1 MEEISALQK
10 QWNNRALFRLL
21 WPLML
26 EQILGV
32 SIGIADTVMVTSVG
46 EFAVSGVSIVDT
58 INVLLMIAFGALAT
72 GGSVVVS
79 QYIGRRDLKKA
90 ERASMQLMYTSVAVS
105 LVIMLFTLLLY
116 GPILSLIYG
125 RIDAEVMTAA
135 RTYFWLSALSYP
147 FLAVYNASASLFRSM
162 GNSRVTMLVALL
174 VNLVNIGGN
183 AFFIFGLGLGVLG
196 AGLATLISRIAAALV
211 LTALLMSR
219 RSQPISLA
227 GLFKIRIEP
236 ALIRSILNIGIPS
249 GLENSMFQ
257 FGKILLA
264 RIVSSFGTAAIAA
277 NAISGSISSFVYM
290 PGQGFG
296 IALVTLVG
304 QCMGA
309 MEYHSAKKYTAKIIK
324 ISYCAVVLLNIFV
337 IIFMESL
344 VGFFKLSPEAAVMAK
359 NFLLLHCISS
369 SLLWP
374 LGFILPNTLRASGD
388 AHYCMVVASITMWT
402 VRVTCSFIFAYILG
416 FGALGVWIGMS
427 ADFLARSVCYSWRYL
442 HGRWQT
448 KKVIT

>member
-1 MEEISALQK
+1 MEELSALQK
-10 QWNNRALFRLL
+10 QWDNRALFRLL

-32 SIGIADTVMVTSVG
+32 TIGIADTVMVTSVG

-58 INVLLMIAFGALAT
+58 INVLLVIAFGALAT

-79 QYIGRRDLKKA
+79 QYIGRRDLKQA
-90 ERASMQLMYTSVAVS
+90 ERASMQLMYTSLIAS

-116 GPILSLIYG
+116 GPILALIYG
-125 RIDAEVMTAA
+125 PIDAAVMAAA

-147 FLAVYNASASLFRSM
+147 FLSVYNASASLFRSM

-174 VNLVNIGGN
+174 VNLLNIGGN
-183 AFFIFGLGLGVLG
+183 AFFIFGMGLGVLG

-211 LTALLMSR
+211 LTGLLMSK

-227 GLFKIRIEP
+227 GVFKGRIEP
-236 ALIRSILNIGIPS
+236 ALIRSILNVGIPS

-264 RIVSSFGTAAIAA
+264 RIVSGFGTAAIAA
-277 NAISGSISSFVYM
+277 NAIAGSISSFVYM

-304 QCMGA
+304 QCVGA
-309 MEYHSAKKYTAKIIK
+309 GEYHSAKKYTVKIMK
-324 ISYCAVVLLNIFV
+324 IAYCVIVPLNVLI
-337 IIFMESL
+337 IIFMEPL
-344 VGFFKLSPEAAVMAK
+344 IGFFKLSPEAVVMAK
-359 NFLLLHCISS
+359 DSLLLHCVTS

-374 LGFILPNTLRASGD
+374 LGFILPNTLRAAGD
-388 AHYCMVVASITMWT
+388 ARYCMVVASVTMWT
-402 VRVTCSFIFAYILG
+402 VRIISSFIFSYMLG
-416 FGALGVWIGMS
+416 FGALGVWMGMS
-427 ADFLARSVCYSWRYL
+427 ADFCARGACYLWRYL

-448 KKVIT
+448 KKVI